1 VSHWPKPD
9 APPLWGGAGVS
20 FLWEYLAAHQ
30 NYALPESLDRASI
43 GFLGHCLAR
52 YGRSRAQLFQDCYVT
67 WKLGEEKPGYF
78 VEFGATDGVALS
90 NTWRLETELGWTGL
104 LAEPFPAWHEALHA
118 NRRARIDHRCVW
130 RRSGETLEFLAV
142 RTIPELASLKA
153 YAGHDLHAAER
164 QKSSETITVESV
176 ALTDLLAEHGA
187 PRLIDYLSID
197 VEGAELDALESLD
210 FDRFQPRIVTIEHN
224 FDEARRAGI
233 ELLLGSQGFVREFE
247 QFSGFDDWY
256 FHPQRV

>member
-1 VSHWPKPD
+1 VSQWPKPD
-9 APPLWGGAGVS
+9 APPLWSGAGVS

-30 NYALPESLDRASI
+30 NYARPESLDQPSI
-43 GFLGHCLAR
+43 KFLGYCLAR

-67 WKLGEEKPGYF
+67 WKLGEGTPGYF

-90 NTWRLETELGWTGL
+90 NTWRLEADLGWTGL
-104 LAEPFPAWHEALHA
+104 LAEPFPAWHAALQA

-142 RTIPELASLKA
+142 RTIPELASIKA
-153 YAGHDLHAAER
+153 YAGNDQHAAER
-164 QKSSETITVESV
+164 LKSSETIPVQSV
-176 ALTDLLAEHGA
+176 TLTDLLAEHGA
-187 PRLIDYLSID
+187 PRTIDYLSVD

-210 FDRFQPRIVTIEHN
+210 FERFRPRIVTVEHN
-224 FDEARRAGI
+224 FDEARRTGI
-233 ELLLGSQGFVREFE
+233 ESLLGSQGFVREFE

-256 FHPQRV
+256 CHPERV